1 AKVISNTL
9 GGVINADL
17 KLHFDKNKK
26 SLRKGQLRSL
36 EGDLQITGIR
46 LERNFF
52 EAYFNM
58 GLSALSGG
66 DMDTA
71 LRAYEYALAI
81 RPDHRDSRFNLSLAL
96 KQRDHL
102 RDAARE
108 LEALLRQDKTDL
120 PALLQLG
127 ELYSGEQTDFNVS
140 MKGKS
145 LYQFL
150 TQRGRVG
157 QRYARRFWETEGSI
171 GRDRMLYL
179 VVCKKWHVAKRFV
192 NQFGPHIDGPLL
204 EYIFNETYENI
215 PDLGGILS
223 SEEKKSR
230 HRRSLVRMLFEYY
243 KTDRLLLCLD
253 PGDFDIL
260 QDFCS
265 DIALTRVLEIVCL
278 MDDDYI
284 LGHAKRVNLIS
295 DTTPAEAISTL
306 LPSIRN
312 ELNHQSERITDAGF
326 DNFFRIT
333 EQGNLKKN
341 SDQIKLFCEL
351 DEETATAIMEQDWLF
366 AD

>member
-1 AKVISNTL
+1 M
-9 GGVINADL
+9 
-17 KLHFDKNKK
+17 
-26 SLRKGQLRSL
+26 Q
-36 EGDLQITGIR
+36 
-46 LERNFF
+46 
-52 EAYFNM
+52 
-58 GLSALSGG
+58 
-66 DMDTA
+66 
-71 LRAYEYALAI
+71 
-81 RPDHRDSRFNLSLAL
+81 
-96 KQRDHL
+96 
-102 RDAARE
+102 
-108 LEALLRQDKTDL
+108 
-120 PALLQLG
+120 
-127 ELYSGEQTDFNVS
+127 
-140 MKGKS
+140 GKS

-179 VVCKKWHVAKRFV
+179 VVCKKCHVAKRFV

-204 EYIFNETYENI
+204 EYIFNETYENT
-215 PDLGGILS
+215 PDLGGVIS

-243 KTDRLLLCLD
+243 MTDRLLLCLD

-295 DTTPAEAISTL
+295 DTTPAEAISAL

-312 ELNHQSERITDAGF
+312 ELYRQSERITDAGF

-333 EQGNLKKN
+333 EEGNLKKN
-341 SDQIKLFCEL
+341 SDQIKAFCEL